1 MWGRGNLAPK
11 SGTNSMKTITK
22 IKNFVKKRKLLI
34 FGFIVLVLIILLI
47 LPAGELFNFS
57 TGSLEILPEPDLT
70 GIEIQVVE
78 KLRTLRKEV
87 VKNPDSPDAWGKY
100 AMNLDIHD
108 FKQEA
113 LICYKQA
120 SELSGSEFRW
130 PYFTAIIYTEMGS
143 TEAFNWFERSSKI
156 KPDYAPLYVLYGRAL
171 YDAGLQEPAMKEFIH
186 AIEIDSTYSHAYLG
200 IAKIL
205 FYQMEIERSR
215 DQLEKALKF
224 NPLNGEAY
232 ALLAQVYRR
241 LGEQDKADKALK
253 MKETLPKVTSIP
265 DSVYGDLIVEGV
277 SAAWYQER
285 GKSYMKKG
293 LYERA
298 IHEFQSVLKL
308 RPDAEDHN
316 NLGLSFQKIGKYDQA
331 ILHFRQSVA
340 LNPQKIEANVNLATA
355 LFEAGYIDE
364 AVAFMKKAQRMDP
377 DFPNISLMLGTIYM
391 QSGQTKSAVTEY
403 QTGLSKD
410 PEDIHLAVQLA
421 WILATSSKKSHRD
434 GDKAIRLAKKVCEK
448 TNYLIPEML
457 DVLAAAYAESGQ
469 FDQALKT
476 AQRAYQLAKSNNKK
490 HLMEQIRLRIDLY
503 RLKQPYRSRDF

>member
-1 MWGRGNLAPK
+1 
-11 SGTNSMKTITK
+11 
-22 IKNFVKKRKLLI
+22 
-34 FGFIVLVLIILLI
+34 
-47 LPAGELFNFS
+47 
-57 TGSLEILPEPDLT
+57 
-70 GIEIQVVE
+70 
-78 KLRTLRKEV
+78 
-87 VKNPDSPDAWGKY
+87 
-100 AMNLDIHD
+100 
-108 FKQEA
+108 
-113 LICYKQA
+113 
-120 SELSGSEFRW
+120 
-130 PYFTAIIYTEMGS
+130 
-143 TEAFNWFERSSKI
+143 
-156 KPDYAPLYVLYGRAL
+156 
-171 YDAGLQEPAMKEFIH
+171 
-186 AIEIDSTYSHAYLG
+186 
-200 IAKIL
+200 
-205 FYQMEIERSR
+205 MEIERSR